1 MHTTGSSNKIS
12 LLEQFVGL
20 IITIPAVVST
30 NKLSFFGENCM
41 YFWWWYK
48 IRNSGRLKMVKLLTF
63 LIGWF
68 VSKSIIANRPF
79 DSQKT
84 AANVESSEKFIVSA
98 CYVITYSSEIKILYA
113 INCILPENMW
123 GFSIDL

>member
-41 YFWWWYK
+41 YF
-48 IRNSGRLKMVKLLTF
+48 
-63 LIGWF
+63 
-68 VSKSIIANRPF
+68 
-79 DSQKT
+79 
-84 AANVESSEKFIVSA
+84 
-98 CYVITYSSEIKILYA
+98 
-113 INCILPENMW
+113 
-123 GFSIDL
+123 